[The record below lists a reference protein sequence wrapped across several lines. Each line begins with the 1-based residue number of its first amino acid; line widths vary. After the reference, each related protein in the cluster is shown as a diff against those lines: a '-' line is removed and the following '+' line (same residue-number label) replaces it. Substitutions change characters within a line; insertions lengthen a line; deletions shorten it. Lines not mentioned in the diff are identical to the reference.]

1 MRMRSVLTL
10 ITAAGL
16 ALPVHADNAGSYLA
30 ARSAIIAN
38 DYSEAADYFARA
50 LVRDPANPR
59 LLESAT
65 TAFVGLG
72 DVDRAVPTARRLI
85 QTGATSQL
93 SGLVMLGDAARDG
106 RWDEILADLEAGQT
120 VGPLF
125 DGLIGAWAQVG
136 AGRMG
141 EALDAFDKV
150 AANAGVEAFG
160 LYHKALALA
169 SVGDYEGAAVI
180 FSGETGTMLRLTRRG
195 IIAYAQILS
204 QLERPDEARDLVD
217 QAIGLSSDPTLA
229 AIRDSLDAGETL
241 AFNAVRTP
249 ADGVAEV
256 YFSIANALSGEAQD
270 SYTLL
275 YSRMAQAIR
284 PDHVDALLLSAELLE
299 NLERYDLATQVYDT
313 VPTDDPAFHAAEL
326 GRAAALRQ
334 SGNDEAAI
342 EVLKGLQKT
351 HGDLPLV
358 HVTLGD
364 TLRGLERYEESI
376 PAYDRALSLV
386 DEPMEQ
392 HWVVFFARGIAQE
405 RTGLWPE
412 AEADFRKALELRP
425 EQPQV
430 LNYLGYS
437 FLEMQ
442 ENMDEAL
449 DLIGRAVALRPDSGY
464 IVDSLGWGLYR
475 LGRYEEAVSH
485 MERAVELMP
494 IDPVVNDHLGD
505 VYWAVGRKRE
515 AEFQWHRALSFI
527 TEDEST
533 DADPD
538 RIRRKIEVGL
548 DTVLAEE
555 GAPPLEVANDDG

>member
-1 MRMRSVLTL
+1 MRLRSVLTL
-10 ITAAGL
+10 ITVAGL
-16 ALPVHADNAGSYLA
+16 ALPAYADNAGSYLA

-59 LLESAT
+59 LLENAT

-72 DVDRAVPTARRLI
+72 DADRAVPTARRLI
-85 QTGATSQL
+85 QTGATSQIA
-93 SGLVMLGDAARDG
+93 GLVLLGDAARSG
-106 RWDEILADLEAGQT
+106 RWDQVLADLEAGQT

-125 DGLIGAWAQVG
+125 DGLIVAWAEVG

-141 EALDAFDKV
+141 EALEAFDNV
-150 AANAGVEAFG
+150 ASNAGVEAFG

-169 SVGDYEGAAVI
+169 SVGDYEGAAAI

-204 QLERPDEARDLVD
+204 QLERPDDARDLVD

-229 AIRDSLDAGETL
+229 ALRASLDAGETL
-241 AFNAVRTP
+241 PFDSVRTP

-256 YFSIANALSGEAQD
+256 YFSIANALTGEAQD

-299 NLERYDLATQVYDT
+299 NLERYDLATEVYDT
-313 VPTDDPAFHAAEL
+313 VPTEDPAFHAAEL

-376 PAYDRALSLV
+376 PAYNRALSLV

-392 HWVVFFARGIAQE
+392 HWVVFFARGIANE
-405 RTGLWPE
+405 RTGFWAE

-449 DLIGRAVALRPDSGY
+449 DLIERAVALRPDSGY